1 MALHDGNPK
10 EKERLGNVWLSF
22 ATAVV
27 AGRTRPSFDDNGKA
41 VALDTEDIEQ
51 DSIETANRMTKA
63 FDRRFGAK
71 VKKADLDNFEIE
83 PAEEE
88 EEEEEEEDE
97 DENEEDEEEEDE
109 SSARGRRRR

>member
-1 MALHDGNPK
+1 MAVN

-41 VALDTEDIEQ
+41 IALDTEDIEN
-51 DSIETANRMTKA
+51 DAIETANRMTKA

-71 VKKADLDNFEIE
+71 VKKVDLNNFEIE
-83 PAEEE
+83 PS
-88 EEEEEEEDE
+88 EEEEEEDE
-97 DENEEDEEEEDE
+97 EENEEEEDE
-109 SSARGRRRR
+109 GESPARGRSRRR